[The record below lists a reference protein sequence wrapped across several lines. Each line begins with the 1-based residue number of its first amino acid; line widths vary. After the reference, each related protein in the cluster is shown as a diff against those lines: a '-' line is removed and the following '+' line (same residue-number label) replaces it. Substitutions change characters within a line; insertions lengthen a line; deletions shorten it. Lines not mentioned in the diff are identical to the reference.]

1 MDSPILHEF
10 KRQASF
16 FLKEKIKTA
25 RLALTDV
32 TPPQLLAEEATT
44 GDLIA
49 PNMQTMRLIS
59 RAAFEVDDY
68 WRIVDI
74 LHKRLSKFDRRNWR
88 PSYKA
93 LMLLEYLLTHGPESI
108 AEEFQSDED
117 VIIQMG
123 SFQYVD
129 EKGFNWGS
137 SVRNM
142 SDRVIELLEDRS
154 LLKEERQRAR
164 KVSVGIKGFGSF
176 CNRPVTG
183 EESMKEAISE
193 RYIRSNSDFIHCQNK
208 ENQIA
213 ASDNG
218 FSCKQRLGNALIIH
232 KNMEGVRDDLT
243 SDAME
248 WEKHP
253 FCNITDNHSRASLLS
268 TSG

>member
-1 MDSPILHEF
+1 MDSPLLHEF

-32 TPPQLLAEEATT
+32 THTQLLAEEATA

-93 LMLLEYLLTHGPESI
+93 VMLLEYLLTHGPESI

-117 VIIQMG
+117 VIRQME

-142 SDRVIELLEDRS
+142 SERVIELLEDRS
-154 LLKEERQRAR
+154 FLKEERQRAR
-164 KVSVGIKGFGSF
+164 KVTVGIKGFGSF
-176 CNRPVTG
+176 CNRPVSG
-183 EESMKEAISE
+183 EDSMKEE
-193 RYIRSNSDFIHCQNK
+193 RYLRSNSEFTDCQNK
-208 ENQIA
+208 ENQIMD
-213 ASDNG
+213 SETM
-218 FSCKQRLGNALIIH
+218 FICKQRLANALIIH
-232 KNMEGVRDDLT
+232 KNVIDDPI

-248 WEKHP
+248 WNQHP
-253 FCNITDNHSRASLLS
+253 FCDIRDNHSQASLLS